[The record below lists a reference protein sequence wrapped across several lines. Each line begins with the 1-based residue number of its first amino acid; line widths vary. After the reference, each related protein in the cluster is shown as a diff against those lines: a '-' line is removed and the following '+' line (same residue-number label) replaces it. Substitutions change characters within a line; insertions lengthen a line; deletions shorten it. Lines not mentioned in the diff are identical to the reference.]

1 MPRYAILYHQMPA
14 DRPRPSH
21 WDLLLEFRDTL
32 RTWALA
38 QQPSAGKPVTADR
51 LADHR
56 IEYLEYE
63 GPVSGNRGK
72 VTRWDA
78 GTFQWL
84 ADGPDLVSVSL
95 QGRQLNGQLTLVLSS
110 GSAGRWECRYK
121 ARRP

>member
-14 DRPRPSH
+14 GGPRLSH
-21 WDLLLEFRDTL
+21 WDLLLESGETL

-38 QQPSAGKPVTADR
+38 QQPSAGESVAADP

-63 GPVSGNRGK
+63 GPVSGNRGE

-95 QGRQLNGQLTLVLSS
+95 QGQQLIGQLTLVPGDASD
-110 GSAGRWECRYK
+110 GHWECRYQ